1 MRELS
6 FFSILKNE
14 LFSITVMYKSDS
26 YIYATVEKERN
37 GQNLKKFPEKKFK
50 IADGLKMYCRES
62 DVPLYK

>member
-37 GQNLKKFPEKKFK
+37 GQNLKKISRKK
-50 IADGLKMYCRES
+50 I
-62 DVPLYK
+62 

>member
-6 FFSILKNE
+6 LFPILKNE

-37 GQNLKKFPEKKFK
+37 GQNLKKISRKK
-50 IADGLKMYCRES
+50 I
-62 DVPLYK
+62 